1 MTNIIPLSELSK
13 GARLALINTTG
24 RMGAVIPQGTP
35 PAVVTELVRYGLI
48 GTCDGLTKAG
58 VIRRGD
64 AMSEA
69 LEGL

>member
-24 RMGAVIPQGTP
+24 RMGAVIPQGVDL
-35 PAVVTELVRYGLI
+35 AVVAELARCDLI

-58 VIRRGD
+58 LIRRAD

-69 LEGL
+69 LEES